1 MKQKINLRLA
11 LVSLIAI
18 VMTVIGITLVYY
30 SLFQQ
35 QVREDLKGSAGLL
48 AQTGIFQ
55 NQFGDMSGREHLDE
69 EEKIWL
75 SERFRPANLRITW
88 VGRDGRVFFDNDADA
103 VELPNHLDRP
113 EIQRA
118 IESGEG
124 ESTRHSDTM
133 NMDTFYYALLL
144 ENSTVLRV
152 SVRARTITNILI
164 TAMPVIAVIAV
175 FILLGCV
182 LIGHLLTRWLMKPLE
197 EMAENLDDSGAVLV
211 YKELEPFIFKIRSQ
225 HENILAAA
233 KSRQDFT
240 ANISH
245 ELKTPITAISG
256 YAELIENHL
265 IDEESESYIAC
276 QIRHNAERL
285 LSLIT
290 DIIRLSELDHKELP
304 REFKHFDL
312 LASAQECVGEYMPMS
327 AQKNVKL
334 SCRGTSV
341 MINADYSLIRE
352 MIDNLIQNA
361 IRYNKENG
369 AVCVTVGAE
378 EGHPVLSVRDTGIG
392 ISAEHQ
398 KRVFERFYRVDKS
411 RSRETGGTGLGL
423 AIVKHIA
430 EIHSAEIFLESEIG
444 RGTDI
449 TVKF

>member
-164 TAMPVIAVIAV
+164 AAMPVIAVIAV